1 MPRVILTRA
10 LAAHVDGPLQ
20 LEIDAATATAT
31 ATATDALR
39 ACLDRYPR
47 LRRYLLDTRPACA
60 STSTSS

>member
-31 ATATDALR
+31 VADALR